1 MLHLGSSLTWL
12 MISPSGGENKCPTSW
27 YAVSHIIPVRGR
39 KLIRLSSTIILYE
52 CMLPVKGRKLL
63 NFTLD
68 ISPSCIT
75 TYPRKGAIT
84 ITCYLQIFKCSYDP
98 RKGARTLSPS
108 GCNVSVLYDPRK
120 GAKLLSQVA
129 KPNNDKCD
137 PRKGTKNSASEKMRN
152 FSFVQP

>member
-27 YAVSHIIPVRGR
+27 YAGSHIIPVRGR

-120 GAKLLSQVA
+120 GAETHPSQSPKEPKRYDPHKGA
-129 KPNNDKCD
+129 K
-137 PRKGTKNSASEKMRN
+137 TS
-152 FSFVQP
+152 FSSCQTQ